1 MLTREEIK
9 RIASISKL
17 IIKDEE
23 IEEYRK
29 DMSKIIEFIDGIN
42 QSEEIDIDEFDSI
55 TNTENVFNEDVVI
68 QSYDVSEILKNSK
81 DAEDGYFL
89 IKKRKGN

>member
-17 IIKDEE
+17 TIKDDET
-23 IEEYRK
+23 EEYIR

-42 QSEEIDIDEFDSI
+42 QSEENDIDEFDSL
-55 TNTENVFNEDVVI
+55 TNMENVFNEDVVI
-68 QSYDVSEILKNSK
+68 ESYDASEILKNSK
-81 DAEDGYFL
+81 DTEDGYFL